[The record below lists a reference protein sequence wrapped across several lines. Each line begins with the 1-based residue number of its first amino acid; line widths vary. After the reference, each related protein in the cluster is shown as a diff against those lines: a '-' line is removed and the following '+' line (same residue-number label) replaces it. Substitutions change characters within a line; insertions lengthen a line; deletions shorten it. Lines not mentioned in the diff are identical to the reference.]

1 MHAGTTRGDALVTG
15 QTAVNRH
22 RVGSLVILAAL
33 VFLVGEKAAFA
44 SPLSA
49 VPGRH
54 ASATFLERCIMETS
68 VPLTLSQD
76 SACPP
81 HFSCGPDLTSGEVS
95 PIVPPMRAGMVSF
108 TGHDTEPVHGA
119 PGPRAT
125 TMPLL
130 ILGIVLIS
138 FSNIIRLAAKRQQ
151 RRIPVRSRADKA
163 VAAGH

>member
-1 MHAGTTRGDALVTG
+1 M
-15 QTAVNRH
+15 NRH
-22 RVGSLVILAAL
+22 RARGLAIPAAL
-33 VFLVGEKAAFA
+33 VFLLCGKAAFA

-49 VPGRH
+49 VPGRY
-54 ASATFLERCIMETS
+54 ASATFLEQCIMETS
-68 VPLTLSQD
+68 VTLTLSQD
-76 SACPP
+76 TACPP
-81 HFSCGPDLTSGEVS
+81 HFSCVPDLTSGEVY
-95 PIVPPMRAGMVSF
+95 PIVPPMLAGMVSF
-108 TGHDTEPVHGA
+108 PGRDTEPVHGP

-151 RRIPVRSRADKA
+151 RRIPVRSRSDKA